1 MFLDEPSPSPPKKE
15 ISNMS
20 EVLGRRNE
28 SICTNDWV
36 W

>member
-20 EVLGRRNE
+20 VVLGRRV
-28 SICTNDWV
+28 DLHK
-36 W
+36 